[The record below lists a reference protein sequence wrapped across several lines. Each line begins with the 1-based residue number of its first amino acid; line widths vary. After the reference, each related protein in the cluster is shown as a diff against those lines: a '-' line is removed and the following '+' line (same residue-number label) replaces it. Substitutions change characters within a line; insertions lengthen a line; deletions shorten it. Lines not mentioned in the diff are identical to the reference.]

1 MKATKHA
8 ETAKKRQNRPLTQH
22 FNVVNYVKFWTGN
35 SGEVKGGSFNVALY
49 MRVLSIKSKL

>member
-1 MKATKHA
+1 MKRYKHA
-8 ETAKKRQNRPLTQH
+8 ETAEKRLKRPLTQH

-35 SGEVKGGSFNVALY
+35 HGEVKGGSFNVDLY